1 MNSKIMYRSIMLLE
15 QFQYLNFESAE
26 GISCFSRFF
35 GAMSVVGLRRRIPK
49 ANTEHE
55 CRVND
60 GVNMTSRIEVSVN
73 ANSLILR
80 THAFL
85 HIVGNPV
92 HNNDWL
98 QQQLSTHRPAVIITP
113 QLRVNSKFD
122 FNNNTYKVID
132 ASDQGVRVL
141 SIWGDQK
148 GEELLFGDVNEVV
161 ELVAAKRR

>member
-1 MNSKIMYRSIMLLE
+1 MYRSIMLSE
-15 QFQYLNFESAE
+15 QFQYFNFASAE

-60 GVNMTSRIEVSVN
+60 GANMTSRIEVSVN

-80 THAFL
+80 TRAFL

-132 ASDQGVRVL
+132 ASEQGVCVL
-141 SIWGDQK
+141 SIWGDRREK
-148 GEELLFGDVNEVV
+148 SCC
-161 ELVAAKRR
+161 LVM